1 MFFFPLENHGTSES
15 LDATSGQVGDSETE
29 KAKIKFVKKFKKAT
43 ERLDNIISI
52 IDEIVDTI
60 EITDD

>member
-1 MFFFPLENHGTSES
+1 MSILGNFFFVEKPETSDE
-15 LDATSGQVGDSETE
+15 VGDSEPD